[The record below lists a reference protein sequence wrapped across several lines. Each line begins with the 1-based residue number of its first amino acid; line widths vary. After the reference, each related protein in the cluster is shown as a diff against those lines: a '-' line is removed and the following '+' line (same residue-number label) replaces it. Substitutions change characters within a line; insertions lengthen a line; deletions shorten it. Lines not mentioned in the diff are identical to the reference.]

1 MRFDVILNA
10 APQARQFPVI
20 RLEDGTPCIV
30 GDQFCK
36 VFLADGGHTA
46 THPYT
51 EPDKQLCEVHPG
63 DFIGVREDVNG
74 TIFLRTYRVNDVSGS
89 HVRYTII

>member
-1 MRFDVILNA
+1 MKFNVILNA
-10 APQARQFPVI
+10 APQTHQFPII
-20 RLEDGTPCIV
+20 RLEDRIPCIV
-30 GDQFCK
+30 GDNSCK
-36 VFLADGGHTA
+36 VFLADGGQSA

-51 EPDKQLCEVHPG
+51 EPDKHLCEVHPG
-63 DFIGVREDVNG
+63 DFIGVREDVDG